1 MSPVRFLK
9 QPQGL
14 RGEKMKKVVA
24 LIIALMT
31 ACLLTSCG
39 EVTFPKITEVF
50 KEEEAGE
57 SGKKI
62 KLDYKIGSIGE
73 PSKKVKP
80 NVPAGKP
87 RIISITLAEKVL
99 IIPVG
104 KTGKIEYSVKPKTAY
119 DKSVYYEVSDES
131 IASVD
136 KDGNVLG
143 KKPGAVT
150 ITVRTNDQGFKRQCT
165 AIVTRGEGDAEKSAK
180 VVELINAARVKN
192 GYEATPSDNRS
203 LQAAADQRAFEEAVD
218 MVNYG
223 EKRMDDKRMTDD
235 EDGKRVEMEQD
246 VFKNFNI
253 WSKESKEVHIWGE
266 YTAEQ
271 VYKAFIE
278 DDECAE
284 ALGVRGS
291 GAKSFQNI
299 AVGYYEFDGITYWSI
314 LMTSE
319 S

>member
-1 MSPVRFLK
+1 
-9 QPQGL
+9 
-14 RGEKMKKVVA
+14 
-24 LIIALMT
+24 MT

-57 SGKKI
+57 SGEKI
-62 KLDYKIGSIGE
+62 NLEYKVGKIGE
-73 PSKKVKP
+73 PSKKVTPK
-80 NVPAGKP
+80 VPAGAP
-87 RIISITLAEKVL
+87 RIISITLAEKV
-99 IIPVG
+99 IIVPVG

-131 IASVD
+131 IATVD

-143 KKPGAVT
+143 KKPGAVAV
-150 ITVRTNDQGFKRQCT
+150 TVRTNDQGFKRKCT
-165 AIVTRGEGDAEKSAK
+165 VIVSRGEGDAEKSAK
-180 VVELINAARVKN
+180 VVELINEARVKN
-192 GYEATPSDNRS
+192 GYKATPSTNDA

-246 VFKNFNI
+246 IFTNFNI
-253 WSKESKEVHIWGE
+253 WSKSSKEVHLWGE

-291 GAKSFQNI
+291 GAESYQQI
-299 AVGYYEFDGITYWSI
+299 AVGYFEFDGITYWSI

>member
-1 MSPVRFLK
+1 
-9 QPQGL
+9 
-14 RGEKMKKVVA
+14 MKKLIA
-24 LIIALMT
+24 LIAALAT
-31 ACLLTSCG
+31 LCLFSSCG
-39 EVTFPKITEVF
+39 EVTFPKITDVF
-50 KEEEAGE
+50 KEEEAGQ
-57 SGKKI
+57 SGDKI
-62 KLDYKIGSIGE
+62 NTEYKIGKIGE
-73 PSKKVKP
+73 KSEKVKP

-87 RIISITLAEKVL
+87 RIISISLAEKVI

-104 KTGKIEYSVKPKTAY
+104 KTGKIEYSVKPTTAY
-119 DKSVYYEVSDES
+119 DKSVYYECSDES
-131 IASVD
+131 IAQVD

-180 VVELINAARVKN
+180 VVELINAARKAN
-192 GYEATPSDNRS
+192 GYKETASDNRS

-223 EKRMDDKRMTDD
+223 DKRMDDKRMTED
-235 EDGKRVEMEQD
+235 EDGKRVEMEED
-246 VFKNFNI
+246 IFSNFNI
-253 WSKESKEVHIWGE
+253 WSKESKSVYIWGE

-291 GAKSFQNI
+291 GATSYQHI
-299 AVGYYEFDGITYWSI
+299 AVGYFEFDGITYWSI

>member
-1 MSPVRFLK
+1 MAVL
-9 QPQGL
+9 
-14 RGEKMKKVVA
+14 
-24 LIIALMT
+24 T
-31 ACLLTSCG
+31 ACSLTSCG

-50 KEEEAGE
+50 KEDEAGE

-62 KLDYKIGSIGE
+62 NLEYKVADIGE
-73 PSKKVKP
+73 PSKKNKVDI
-80 NVPAGKP
+80 PAGKP

-99 IIPVG
+99 IIPLG
-104 KTGKIEYSVKPKTAY
+104 KTEKIEYSVKPKTAY
-119 DKSVYYEVSDES
+119 DKSVYYVSSDES

-150 ITVRTNDQGFKRQCT
+150 ITVRTNDQGFKRTCT

-192 GYEATPSDNRS
+192 GYEATSSANRS

-223 EKRMDDKRMTDD
+223 EKRMDDVRMTDD

-246 VFKNFNI
+246 IFKNFNI
-253 WSKESKEVHIWGE
+253 WSKSSKAVYIWGE

-291 GAKSFQNI
+291 GAESYQHI
-299 AVGYYEFDGITYWSI
+299 AVGYFEFDGITYWSI

>member
-1 MSPVRFLK
+1 
-9 QPQGL
+9 
-14 RGEKMKKVVA
+14 MKKLIA
-24 LIIALMT
+24 LITALVT
-31 ACLLTSCG
+31 LCLFTSCG
-39 EVTFPKITEVF
+39 EVTFPKITDVF
-50 KEEEAGE
+50 QEEEAGQ
-57 SGKKI
+57 SGEKI
-62 KLDYKIGSIGE
+62 NTEYKVGKIGEKSEKVTTKI
-73 PSKKVKP
+73 PS
-80 NVPAGKP
+80 GKP
-87 RIISITLAEKVL
+87 RIISISLAETVI

-104 KTGKIEYSVKPKTAY
+104 KTGKIEYSVKPATAY
-119 DKSVYYEVSDES
+119 DKSVYYECSDES
-131 IASVD
+131 IAQVD

-165 AIVTRGEGDAEKSAK
+165 AIITRGEGDAEKSAK
-180 VVELINAARVKN
+180 VVELINAARVAN
-192 GYEATPSDNRS
+192 NNAATPSDNRT

-223 EKRMDDKRMTDD
+223 DKRMDDVRMTEDK
-235 EDGKRVEMEQD
+235 DGKRVEMEMD
-246 VFKNFNI
+246 IFTNFNI
-253 WSKESKEVHIWGE
+253 WSKESMAVYIWGE

-284 ALGVRGS
+284 ALGVRGDS
-291 GAKSFQNI
+291 SKSYQYI
-299 AVGYYEFDGITYWSI
+299 SVGYYEFDGITYWSI